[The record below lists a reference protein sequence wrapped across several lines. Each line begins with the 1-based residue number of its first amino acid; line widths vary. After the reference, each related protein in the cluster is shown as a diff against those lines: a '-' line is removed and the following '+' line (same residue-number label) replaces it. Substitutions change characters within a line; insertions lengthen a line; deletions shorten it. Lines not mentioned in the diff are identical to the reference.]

1 MLRRFLDARDLS
13 LLSSARITLHSS
25 MDLDL
30 DLADK
35 LTQHHILLRNKP
47 RGLARGSLT
56 HLGYRGER

>member
-35 LTQHHILLRNKP
+35 LIQHHILRNKP